1 MSEVETTNLLFIGI
15 IDIPGNY
22 SRFFVPIFFR
32 F

>member
-1 MSEVETTNLLFIGI
+1 MSEVETMKILFIGI

-32 F
+32 S